1 MVFNIFTR
9 SEPQKRLIKPVVS
22 TQKGFTIIELL
33 IAISVFSVTILLV
46 TSVVLGISKQYQK
59 ASYTAKLN
67 DASRNFQQDIKDS
80 ILQGNT
86 VTQYINKNDHA
97 LCTGNIKYYW
107 TTPNTESPPALPDL
121 LKLGLFKISNN
132 SSDPD
137 CLVDGSDGTN
147 LLPKDAFV
155 KSIILTKNGSVNNLT
170 TSFAIGS
177 ADMFVDS
184 DVSNSC
190 LPTLKGGDFCSK
202 VEYSSTIGVR

>member
-80 ILQGNT
+80 ILQGNN
-86 VTQYINKNDHA
+86 VTQYNIEDKYA
-97 LCTGNIKYYW
+97 LCTGDIKYYW
-107 TTPNTESPPALPDL
+107 TTPSKSTPPALPEPAQ
-121 LKLGLFKISNN
+121 LGLFKVSNN
-132 SSDPD
+132 SGDPD
-137 CLVDGSDGTN
+137 CSATFGGGTN

-155 KSIILTKNGSVNNLT
+155 KSISLTLGSVHNLT

-177 ADMFVDS
+177 VDMFVDS
-184 DVSNSC
+184 NVDNSC
-190 LPTLKGGDFCSK
+190 LPVLKGGDFCSK
-202 VEYSSTIGVR
+202 VEYSSTIGERQ